1 LHPVANRG
9 PSAPEPDRPRREV
22 GEHVAYP
29 QCALQRLGQHHYRII
44 TGAFDGGRDNYWFNK
59 YLEENPG
66 QAVPGFEF
74 AGDVIEAGKAVT
86 TIEAADR
93 HPVLG
98 EVQKVFVALQA
109 AQCGYCTNGI
119 MMTLAGLLSQSP
131 RPDRAHILAH
141 LDERHLCRCGVHAR
155 VLKAIDRLL
164 AYSEGGLA

>member
-1 LHPVANRG
+1 MVTTEASG
-9 PSAPEPDRPRREV
+9 MGA
-22 GEHVAYP
+22 
-29 QCALQRLGQHHYRII
+29 QGQHLTVNGTEVTLSVDGDTPLLSVLRDRMDLKGSRIGC
-44 TGAFDGGRDNYWFNK
+44 TEGYCGACTVLVEGKPVQSCNTPVWS
-59 YLEENPG
+59 
-66 QAVPGFEF
+66 V
-74 AGDVIEAGKAVT
+74 AGKAVT

-164 AYSEGGLA
+164 AHSEGGLA

>member
-1 LHPVANRG
+1 MGA
-9 PSAPEPDRPRREV
+9 
-22 GEHVAYP
+22 
-29 QCALQRLGQHHYRII
+29 QGQHLTVNGTEVTLSVDGDTPLLSVLRDRMDLKGSRIGC
-44 TGAFDGGRDNYWFNK
+44 TEGYCGACTVLVEGKPVQSCNTPVWS
-59 YLEENPG
+59 
-66 QAVPGFEF
+66 V
-74 AGDVIEAGKAVT
+74 AGKAVT

-131 RPDRAHILAH
+131 RPDRAHILAY

>member
-1 LHPVANRG
+1 MVTTEASG
-9 PSAPEPDRPRREV
+9 MGA
-22 GEHVAYP
+22 
-29 QCALQRLGQHHYRII
+29 QGQHLTVNGTEVTLSVDGDIPLLSVLRDRMDLKGSRIGC
-44 TGAFDGGRDNYWFNK
+44 TEGYCGACTVLVEGKPVQSCNTPVWS
-59 YLEENPG
+59 
-66 QAVPGFEF
+66 V
-74 AGDVIEAGKAVT
+74 AGKAVT

>member
-1 LHPVANRG
+1 MGA
-9 PSAPEPDRPRREV
+9 
-22 GEHVAYP
+22 
-29 QCALQRLGQHHYRII
+29 QGQHLTVNGTEVTLSVDGDIPLLSVLRDRMDLKGSRIGC
-44 TGAFDGGRDNYWFNK
+44 TEGYCGACTV
-59 YLEENPG
+59 L
-66 QAVPGFEF
+66 
-74 AGDVIEAGKAVT
+74 IEGKPVQSCNTPVWSVAGKAVT

-131 RPDRAHILAH
+131 RPDRAQILAH

-155 VLKAIDRLL
+155 VLRAIDLL
-164 AYSEGGLA
+164 LSQSEGAVA

>member
-1 LHPVANRG
+1 MGA
-9 PSAPEPDRPRREV
+9 
-22 GEHVAYP
+22 
-29 QCALQRLGQHHYRII
+29 QGQHLTVNGTEVTLSVDGDIPLLSVLRDRMDLKGSRIGC
-44 TGAFDGGRDNYWFNK
+44 TEGYCGACTVLVEGKPVQSCNTPVWS
-59 YLEENPG
+59 
-66 QAVPGFEF
+66 V
-74 AGDVIEAGKAVT
+74 AGKAVT